1 MYYNMTSIYI
11 YIVKVIVKS
20 GDTSRC
26 KYYYSNKM
34 ELPIFHDDNVMVL
47 NSGKTI

>member
-1 MYYNMTSIYI
+1 M
-11 YIVKVIVKS
+11 YIVVVKS

-47 NSGKTI
+47 NSGKTIRTICPGG